1 MKRKAK
7 IFSDDEEELL
17 RLLKKRGA
25 RSERIEF
32 EEDWVMDREEGGYD
46 CS

>member
-7 IFSDDEEELL
+7 IFSEDEEELL

-25 RSERIEF
+25 RSERIDF
-32 EEDWVMDREEGGYD
+32 EEDLVVDREEDGYNF
-46 CS
+46 S

>member
-7 IFSDDEEELL
+7 TLSDDEEELL

-25 RSERIEF
+25 RSMCLDF
-32 EEDWVMDREEGGYD
+32 EEEWAIDNKEEDGYD
-46 CS
+46 F

>member
-7 IFSDDEEELL
+7 IFSEDEEELL

-25 RSERIEF
+25 RSERIDF
-32 EEDWVMDREEGGYD
+32 EEDWVVDKEEGGYD
-46 CS
+46 FS

>member
-7 IFSDDEEELL
+7 MLSEDEEELL

-25 RSERIEF
+25 RSMRLGF
-32 EEDWVMDREEGGYD
+32 EEDWAIDREEDGYEF
-46 CS
+46 

>member
-7 IFSDDEEELL
+7 MLSEEEEELL

-25 RSERIEF
+25 RSERRGF
-32 EEDWVMDREEGGYD
+32 DEDWVTDREEGGYD
-46 CS
+46 F